1 MMACPQAMDTEH
13 DFLAAMGVTTRYEI
27 SGLILKLY
35 ADDQL
40 LARFEA
46 IYL

>member
-1 MMACPQAMDTEH
+1 MDTER

-35 ADDQL
+35 AEDQL
-40 LARFEA
+40 LARLEA
-46 IYL
+46 VYL